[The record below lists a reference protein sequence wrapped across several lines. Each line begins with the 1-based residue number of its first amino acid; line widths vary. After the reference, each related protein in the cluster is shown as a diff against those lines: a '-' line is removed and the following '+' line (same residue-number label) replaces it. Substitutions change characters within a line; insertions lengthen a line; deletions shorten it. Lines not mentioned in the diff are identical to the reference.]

1 MTHTTDYEAL
11 GRGPILPPEPPAPS
25 NLFCPTM
32 GRRMIYAPPYMSLS
46 DQGKAVYWDIY
57 FAGRDDEAAE
67 SVARV
72 AAAYA
77 QGRADEREELAALQ
91 RQAVAIAHD
100 VREPYWV
107 LAERRGEHRRAQVA
121 RDRAIERGYFV

>member
-57 FAGRDDEAAE
+57 FAGRDDEALTPRAAPTNERNWRPSRGKPLLSLTMSESPTGSLPSAE
-67 SVARV
+67 ANT
-72 AAAYA
+72 AA
-77 QGRADEREELAALQ
+77 
-91 RQAVAIAHD
+91 
-100 VREPYWV
+100 
-107 LAERRGEHRRAQVA
+107 HR
-121 RDRAIERGYFV
+121 